1 MNEMPTFDVS
11 SIPQEFS
18 PLRNLDDVD
27 NSQLYA
33 KDDKLFIKFH
43 TQAVL
48 HPANSTKAGRPI
60 YDDVDMITIRTP
72 GSQLTS
78 IVSPVKYYMDRFGD
92 KYRLWKSSQLEAA
105 SGTPLENFP
114 FLFTKPSMIAEL
126 KYRNIFT
133 VEQLADLSD
142 TGKQS
147 IMGGHELCKR
157 AADWLEHSLFAAED
171 AEKADLK
178 VQLATMTA
186 QIALL
191 MAQGAPGSGD
201 PAASNAAEAPAP
213 KKQKAA

>member
-1 MNEMPTFDVS
+1 MNQNEMPTFDVS

-27 NSQLYA
+27 NTQLYA
-33 KDDKLFIKFH
+33 NDDKLFVKFH

-48 HPANSTKAGRPI
+48 HPADSTKAGRPI
-60 YDDVDMITIRTP
+60 YNDVDMITIRTP

-78 IVSPVKYYMDRFGD
+78 IVAPVKYYMDRFGD
-92 KYRLWKSSQLEAA
+92 KYRLWKSSQMEAA

-114 FLFTKPSMIAEL
+114 FLFTKPSLIAEL

-133 VEQLADLSD
+133 VEQLAELTD

-157 AADWLEHSLFAAED
+157 AADWINKTAED
-171 AEKADLK
+171 AEDSEKAELK
-178 VQLATMTA
+178 ARLASMET
-186 QIALL
+186 Q
-191 MAQGAPGSGD
+191 MAEFL
-201 PAASNAAEAPAP
+201 AAKASDKPEVLDKPL
-213 KKQKAA
+213 KK